1 MTSTTTEYRI
11 LTGVAIALLAY
22 LCLSSAASLVCNF
35 QAKFPTIQIIFIQNV
50 VSFFCILPI
59 ALRNGWDRLRTN
71 ELPTHLMRDLFGV
84 TSYYLY
90 FLAIR
95 YLNLLDAAVLNNT
108 APFFVPLFMWL
119 WTYEKVEKQ
128 VWWSIIIGFIGVAL
142 ILNPT
147 REIFQF
153 GFVFGCLAGIASA
166 IALIA
171 VRKLNVKREPFSRT
185 LFYYFSISAI
195 LSFPFAWMAW
205 VSPVGMEWL
214 LITGIGIF
222 TAAGQVFL
230 TIAYR
235 YGTAAFLS
243 PLCYSSVVFNG
254 LSSYFIFGMP
264 LTWRSYVGTILIII
278 GGTLTY
284 LWKRKPHS
292 IKDTFERPDK
302 NKTPPI

>member
-1 MTSTTTEYRI
+1 MTSSSTEHRI
-11 LTGVAIALLAY
+11 LSGVAIALLAY
-22 LCLSSAASLVCNF
+22 FCLSSAAALVCNF
-35 QAKFPTIQIIFIQNV
+35 QTKFPTIQIIFVQNV

-59 ALRNGWDRLRTN
+59 ALRKGWDRLRTN
-71 ELPTHLMRDLFGV
+71 ALPIHLIRDLFGV
-84 TSYYLY
+84 TSYFLY

-95 YLNLLDAAVLNNT
+95 YLNLLDAAILNNT

-119 WTYEKVEKQ
+119 WTYEKVEKH
-128 VWWSIIIGFIGVAL
+128 VWWSIVIGFIGVAI

-153 GFVFGCLAGIASA
+153 GFIFGCLAGVASA

-171 VRKLNVKREPFSRT
+171 VRMLNVKREPFSRT

-195 LSFPFAWMAW
+195 LSFPFAWMSW
-205 VSPVGMEWL
+205 VSPSGKEWL
-214 LITGIGIF
+214 LLAGVGVCTS
-222 TAAGQVFL
+222 AGQMFL

-243 PLCYSSVVFNG
+243 PLCYSSVIFNG
-254 LSSYFIFGMP
+254 LSSYFIFSIP
-264 LTWRSYVGTILIII
+264 LTWRSYTGTALIIL

-292 IKDTFERPDK
+292 IKETFERPDN
-302 NKTPPI
+302 NKPPPI